1 MDTYNSILID
11 YALYEENIK
20 LKNNECYNDRVNNIN
35 NNKKCD
41 DNNINKKISDR
52 FNVNSKLNEDDCKKN
67 MLMNNIFNNSNSKKN
82 IISNKN
88 NKILTKRIINTI
100 PYRNYKNF
108 DYNPELELYIK
119 NNNYNGNSKSTNNTS
134 EIKNKKYPLNN
145 NIKGIFNSRNNV
157 IDLDRFNLSTR
168 QLKGDNNY
176 KKLYKKQL
184 KKLSKLLN

>member
-20 LKNNECYNDRVNNIN
+20 LKNNKCYNDRTNNIN
-35 NNKKCD
+35 NNNKCD
-41 DNNINKKISDR
+41 ENNINKKISDR
-52 FNVNSKLNEDDCKKN
+52 FNVDSKLNEDDCKKD

-108 DYNPELELYIK
+108 DYNPELELFIK

-134 EIKNKKYPLNN
+134 EVKNKKYPLNN
-145 NIKGIFNSRNNV
+145 NIKGIFISRNNV

-176 KKLYKKQL
+176 KKKYKKQL
-184 KKLSKLLN
+184 KKLSKLLI